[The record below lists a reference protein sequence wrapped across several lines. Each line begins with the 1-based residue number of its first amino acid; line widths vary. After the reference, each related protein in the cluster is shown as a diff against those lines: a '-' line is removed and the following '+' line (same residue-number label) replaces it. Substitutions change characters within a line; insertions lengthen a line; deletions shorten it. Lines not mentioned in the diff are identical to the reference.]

1 MPDFIQVMTTA
12 PTKDHAQA
20 VARALLEAKL
30 AACVQIA
37 GPIES
42 SYWWE
47 GKIETATEWHCLA
60 KSRLHLFAQ
69 IEAAIRAV
77 HPYEVPEILVTRIEA
92 GNAAYLGW
100 LSSALE
106 SADHP
111 G

>member
-1 MPDFIQVMTTA
+1 MADFIQVLTTT
-12 PTKDHAQA
+12 PTKENAQA

-47 GKIETATEWHCLA
+47 GKIETASEWHCLA
-60 KSRLHLFAQ
+60 KSRMHLFDQ
-69 IEAAIRAV
+69 VESAIRAV
-77 HPYEVPEILVTRIEA
+77 HPYEVPEILVIRIEA
-92 GNAAYLGW
+92 GNAAYLDW